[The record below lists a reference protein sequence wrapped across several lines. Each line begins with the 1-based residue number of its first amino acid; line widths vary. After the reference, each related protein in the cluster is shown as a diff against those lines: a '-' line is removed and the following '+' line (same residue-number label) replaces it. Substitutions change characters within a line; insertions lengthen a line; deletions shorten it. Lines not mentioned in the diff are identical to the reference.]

1 MKLPAPPLLL
11 ITDRRQAHGN
21 IIDLAEAAFKAH
33 CRWVSLR
40 EKDLSE
46 TEQGE
51 LLRALLSRA
60 KPFQAKVTLHG
71 DPKLA
76 RDAGA
81 DGVHLAARG
90 DAATARRLLGNEA
103 LIGISIHSAA
113 EVRKIDPAFVNYVI
127 AGPVFETA
135 SKPGYGPALGPEGLA
150 LIVKACAVPVVAI
163 GGITPKTIPDCLMAG
178 ASGVAVMG
186 GVMRAADP
194 GKEIGNLLAAYP
206 RPRYGATP

>member
-1 MKLPAPPLLL
+1 MNPPVPPLLL
-11 ITDRRQAHGN
+11 VTDRLQARAN
-21 IIDLAEAAFKAH
+21 ILDIASAAFAAG

-40 EKDLSE
+40 EKDLPE

-71 DPKLA
+71 DPKIA

-81 DGVHLAARG
+81 DGVHLAAGG
-90 DAATARRLLGNEA
+90 DAAAARRLLGSDA
-103 LIGISIHSAA
+103 LIGISMHSAEEA
-113 EVRKIDPAFVNYVI
+113 RNVDAAVVDYVI
-127 AGPVFETA
+127 AGPIFETA

-150 LIVKACAVPVVAI
+150 LIVKACAVPVIAI
-163 GGITPKTIPDCLMAG
+163 GGITPETIPDCLMAG

-206 RPRYGATP
+206 RPR